1 MKINLY
7 PRSLLAKI
15 AVGYAIILLI
25 IGSIIYTGM
34 YEWKERKVREQE
46 ARQISN
52 RKQEIHDV
60 YVRMLEL
67 SSFSETFIEWKKE
80 DFQTY
85 HKQRLSVDSLLCK
98 LKDGQADAHLDSIRR
113 LWEDKEQLMG
123 HYMATVRMKE
133 DMDRKI
139 ARRIPEIARQSVL
152 DDNNKRL
159 NFWKRLFRKRKN
171 DRLPS
176 TSSRLYDLDRN
187 VIDRQREYTRR
198 LLEQADG
205 LAGKNRELNGQLRA
219 MLRYMDRTLLKE
231 LKQREDKIAEAE
243 KRSFATTS
251 GQIAVMMLL
260 LGASYAVIHRDMAR
274 INRYKR
280 QLEKTVGQLEK
291 TVAENKVLIESR
303 KRIMLTVT
311 HDLRTPLTAING
323 NIELLLTEER
333 KAKREEYV
341 RTVRQVTDRMAS
353 MLTGLLDFF
362 RLESNKEKPNPVPFR
377 IQSIADALQAEFMP
391 LAIEKG
397 LTFKVENGCDAVV
410 VGDKKRILQIGANL
424 LSNAVKFTSQGSIT
438 LRTDFSDGV
447 LSLDVEDTGTGICEE
462 EQKRIF
468 TAFERLSNAVTVEGV
483 GLGLAIV
490 KGLAELLGGKIK
502 LTSRLEKGSCFTFSV
517 PLSLAEEIPVEYRE
531 KNSRM
536 LPFTVLALDNDEVLL
551 AMIKEMFIR
560 QGVQCTV
567 CANVRDMIEHL
578 RYQNYDVLITDLKMP
593 QMNGFDVLKLLRMA
607 NVGNSRTIP
616 VIAATATGGNIP
628 GLSEAGFAACLRK
641 PFSADELMR
650 VCIGCLGN
658 KRQEE
663 RVDFHALLKCSDGRE
678 MLDTLIR
685 QTHDDMNAMRKCLE
699 KEDRKA
705 LDDWIHHLSSSW
717 EMIHAAKPLRE
728 MYEKL
733 HQMPECTY
741 EELVLAFQKIID
753 KGREIIKLAQQT
765 IQAYESDS
773 DRG

>member
-303 KRIMLTVT
+303 KRIM
-311 HDLRTPLTAING
+311 
-323 NIELLLTEER
+323 
-333 KAKREEYV
+333 
-341 RTVRQVTDRMAS
+341 
-353 MLTGLLDFF
+353 
-362 RLESNKEKPNPVPFR
+362 
-377 IQSIADALQAEFMP
+377 
-391 LAIEKG
+391 
-397 LTFKVENGCDAVV
+397 
-410 VGDKKRILQIGANL
+410 
-424 LSNAVKFTSQGSIT
+424 
-438 LRTDFSDGV
+438 
-447 LSLDVEDTGTGICEE
+447 
-462 EQKRIF
+462 
-468 TAFERLSNAVTVEGV
+468 
-483 GLGLAIV
+483 
-490 KGLAELLGGKIK
+490 
-502 LTSRLEKGSCFTFSV
+502 
-517 PLSLAEEIPVEYRE
+517 
-531 KNSRM
+531 
-536 LPFTVLALDNDEVLL
+536 
-551 AMIKEMFIR
+551 
-560 QGVQCTV
+560 
-567 CANVRDMIEHL
+567 
-578 RYQNYDVLITDLKMP
+578 
-593 QMNGFDVLKLLRMA
+593 
-607 NVGNSRTIP
+607 
-616 VIAATATGGNIP
+616 
-628 GLSEAGFAACLRK
+628 
-641 PFSADELMR
+641 
-650 VCIGCLGN
+650 
-658 KRQEE
+658 
-663 RVDFHALLKCSDGRE
+663 
-678 MLDTLIR
+678 
-685 QTHDDMNAMRKCLE
+685 
-699 KEDRKA
+699 
-705 LDDWIHHLSSSW
+705 
-717 EMIHAAKPLRE
+717 
-728 MYEKL
+728 
-733 HQMPECTY
+733 
-741 EELVLAFQKIID
+741 
-753 KGREIIKLAQQT
+753 
-765 IQAYESDS
+765 
-773 DRG
+773 